1 MNENLIPECREFT
14 MIEELWPIKK
24 YEGNRPVWDCR
35 NWIVGAVQDE
45 ILEHVKRYSYPYVLT
60 LSEEPI
66 WTQVEYENRRDK
78 SYTVG
83 MQKLSPLEI
92 SMIVTPFFRKG
103 YRIYQDEKSKCI
115 KISRKE
121 IPELNNLQM
130 PPDIVQGP
138 AGSSRLDEIWAKE
151 ERDATGYMMELLR
164 YRGFS
169 VVKRSDNSET
179 SIKFVIYL
187 EHGGPTLDAEIRII
201 GKDQDP
207 GLFYQSAIGMSKE
220 IAEIAGYTDRTSES
234 AGSRTAHEAAV
245 WIARAVTSINR
256 QLIINGKKNRNNND
270 R

>member
-1 MNENLIPECREFT
+1 
-14 MIEELWPIKK
+14 MIEVLWPIKK

-35 NWIVGAVQDE
+35 EWIIEAVQEE
-45 ILEHVKRYSYPYVLT
+45 ILDHVRRYNHPYVLT

-66 WTQVEYENRRDK
+66 WTQVGYENRRDK

-121 IPELNNLQM
+121 IPELNTLQM

-138 AGSSRLDEIWAKE
+138 AGTSRLDQIWAKE

-164 YRGFS
+164 YRGFN
-169 VVKRSDNSET
+169 VVKRCDESQT
-179 SIKFVIYL
+179 SIKFIVYL
-187 EHGGPTLDAEIRII
+187 KHGGPTVDAEIKII
-201 GKDQDP
+201 GKNETP
-207 GLFYQSAIGMSKE
+207 SFFYQSVIEISKE
-220 IAEIAGYTDRTSES
+220 IKEIAGYSTNMLES
-234 AGSRTAHEAAV
+234 PGSRTAHEAAA
-245 WIARAVTSINR
+245 WIIRTVTNINR
-256 QLIINGKKNRNNND
+256 QCQINGKKSSDDND

>member
-1 MNENLIPECREFT
+1 

-35 NWIVGAVQDE
+35 NWIVEAVQDE
-45 ILEHVKRYSYPYVLT
+45 ILEHVRRYNYPYILT

-78 SYTVG
+78 SYTAA

-103 YRIYQDEKSKCI
+103 YKIYQDEKSKCV

-121 IPELNNLQM
+121 IPKLNTLQI

-138 AGSSRLDEIWAKE
+138 DGTSRIDQIWAKE

-164 YRGFS
+164 YRGFN
-169 VVKRSDNSET
+169 VVKVSDSSKT
-179 SIKFVIYL
+179 SIKFIIYL
-187 EHGGPTLDAEIRII
+187 EHEGPTVDAEIKVI
-201 GKDQDP
+201 GKNETP
-207 GLFYQSAIGMSKE
+207 SFFYQSMVEMDEETTKTARYSTNML
-220 IAEIAGYTDRTSES
+220 ES
-234 AGSRTAHEAAV
+234 PGSRTAHEEAA
-245 WIARAVTSINR
+245 WIVRAITNINKQR
-256 QLIINGKKNRNNND
+256 QLNGKTYSDNND
-270 R
+270 

>member
-1 MNENLIPECREFT
+1 

-45 ILEHVKRYSYPYVLT
+45 ILEHVKRYNYPYVLT

-66 WTQVEYENRRDK
+66 WTQVGYENRRDK

-121 IPELNNLQM
+121 IPELNTLQI
-130 PPDIVQGP
+130 PPDIIQGP
-138 AGSSRLDEIWAKE
+138 DGDSRLDQIWAKE
-151 ERDATGYMMELLR
+151 ECDATGYMMKLLG
-164 YRGFS
+164 YRGFNM
-169 VVKRSDNSET
+169 VKISDRSKT
-179 SIKFVIYL
+179 SIKFIIYL
-187 EHGGPTLDAEIRII
+187 EHEGPTVNAEIKII
-201 GKDQDP
+201 GKSETP
-207 GLFYQSAIGMSKE
+207 SFFYQSMVEMDEE
-220 IAEIAGYTDRTSES
+220 ITKTAGYSANTLES
-234 AGSRTAHEAAV
+234 PGSRTAHEAAA
-245 WIARAVTSINR
+245 WITRAVTNINR
-256 QLIINGKKNRNNND
+256 QLQINGKKNRNNND

>member
-14 MIEELWPIKK
+14 MIEGLWPIKK

-35 NWIVGAVQDE
+35 NWIVGAVQGE

-78 SYTVG
+78 RYTVG

-121 IPELNNLQM
+121 IPELNTLQI

-138 AGSSRLDEIWAKE
+138 AGTSRLDQIWAKE
-151 ERDATGYMMELLR
+151 ERDTTGYMMELLR

-169 VVKRSDNSET
+169 AVKRIATITIDKVHGATMDYFETNIEVEHSMINIEGDITEDKERRVHRSPHIEDELLWISET
-179 SIKFVIYL
+179 L
-187 EHGGPTLDAEIRII
+187 NPEEERDE
-201 GKDQDP
+201 
-207 GLFYQSAIGMSKE
+207 
-220 IAEIAGYTDRTSES
+220 
-234 AGSRTAHEAAV
+234 
-245 WIARAVTSINR
+245 
-256 QLIINGKKNRNNND
+256 
-270 R
+270 

>member
-45 ILEHVKRYSYPYVLT
+45 ILEHVKRYNYPYVLT

-92 SMIVTPFFRKG
+92 SLIVTPFFRKG
-103 YRIYQDEKSKCI
+103 YNIYQDEKSKCI

-121 IPELNNLQM
+121 IPGFKHLEIPEIPGVYESEKLSASQLRRLELKTAKDYLMRMKMQE
-130 PPDIVQGP
+130 PITIEVEELED
-138 AGSSRLDEIWAKE
+138 SEIINV
-151 ERDATGYMMELLR
+151 
-164 YRGFS
+164 S
-169 VVKRSDNSET
+169 T
-179 SIKFVIYL
+179 SIEGKMVSL
-187 EHGGPTLDAEIRII
+187 ELKTKSLYPHLYIATTTIDKDLAEKTMFKDGKIGPM
-201 GKDQDP
+201 
-207 GLFYQSAIGMSKE
+207 YVH
-220 IAEIAGYTDRTSES
+220 
-234 AGSRTAHEAAV
+234 TAHEAFSGLHSTVSELRKRLKSYEA
-245 WIARAVTSINR
+245 
-256 QLIINGKKNRNNND
+256 KNRNDND

>member
-1 MNENLIPECREFT
+1 

-24 YEGNRPVWDCR
+24 YEGNRPVWNCR
-35 NWIVGAVQDE
+35 NWIVEAIQDE
-45 ILEHVKRYSYPYVLT
+45 ILAHVRRYNHPYILT

-66 WTQVEYENRRDK
+66 WTQVGYENRRDK

-103 YRIYQDEKSKCI
+103 YKIYQDEKSKCI

-121 IPELNNLQM
+121 IPELNTLQM

-138 AGSSRLDEIWAKE
+138 AGTSRLDQIWAKE

-164 YRGFS
+164 YRGFK
-169 VVKRSDNSET
+169 VVKKCDKSET
-179 SIKFVIYL
+179 SIKFIIYL
-187 EHGGPTLDAEIRII
+187 EHGGPIVDAEIKVI
-201 GKDQDP
+201 GKNETP
-207 GLFYQSAIGMSKE
+207 SFFYQSMVEMDEETTKTARYSANML
-220 IAEIAGYTDRTSES
+220 ES
-234 AGSRTAHEAAV
+234 PGSRTAHEVAA
-245 WIARAVTSINR
+245 WIVRVITNINKQR
-256 QLIINGKKNRNNND
+256 QINGKKDRDNND

>member
-66 WTQVEYENRRDK
+66 WTQVGYENRRDK

-121 IPELNNLQM
+121 IPELNTLQM
-130 PPDIVQGP
+130 PPDIVQEP
-138 AGSSRLDEIWAKE
+138 AGTSRLDQIWAKE

-164 YRGFS
+164 YRGFN
-169 VVKRSDNSET
+169 VVKRIDNDKT
-179 SIKFVIYL
+179 SVKFTIYL
-187 EHGGPTLDAEIRII
+187 EHGGPTVDAEIRTLDKSAEVNI
-201 GKDQDP
+201 
-207 GLFYQSAIGMSKE
+207 LYQAVIEVDEETTRLAGRSANM
-220 IAEIAGYTDRTSES
+220 SES
-234 AGSRTAHEAAV
+234 VGSRTAHEAAA
-245 WIARAVTSINR
+245 WITRAVTNINR
-256 QLIINGKKNRNNND
+256 QLQINGKKNRDNND

>member
-35 NWIVGAVQDE
+35 NWIVGTIQDE
-45 ILEHVKRYSYPYVLT
+45 ILTHVRKYSHPYILT

-78 SYTVG
+78 VYTAD

-103 YRIYQDEKSKCI
+103 YRIYQDEKSKCV

-121 IPELNNLQM
+121 IPGLNTLQM

-138 AGSSRLDEIWAKE
+138 DGTSRLDQIWAKE
-151 ERDATGYMMELLR
+151 ERNATDYMMELLR
-164 YRGFS
+164 YRGFN
-169 VVKRSDNSET
+169 VVKISDSSKT
-179 SIKFVIYL
+179 SIKFIIYL
-187 EHGGPTLDAEIRII
+187 EHEGPTVDAEIKVV
-201 GKDQDP
+201 GKNETP
-207 GLFYQSAIGMSKE
+207 SFFYQSMVEMDEETTKTTR
-220 IAEIAGYTDRTSES
+220 YTDNMLES
-234 AGSRTAHEAAV
+234 PGSRTAHEAAA
-245 WIARAVTSINR
+245 WIVRAITNISRELLV
-256 QLIINGKKNRNNND
+256 NGKKSRNNND